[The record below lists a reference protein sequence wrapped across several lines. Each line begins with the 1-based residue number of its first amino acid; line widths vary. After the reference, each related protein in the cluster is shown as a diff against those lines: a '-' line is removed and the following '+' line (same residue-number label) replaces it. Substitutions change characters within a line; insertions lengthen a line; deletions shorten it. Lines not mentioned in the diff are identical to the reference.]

1 VPLVVVF
8 AQEPAFISRDLQV
21 AAAGVFELQEKA
33 VQPTPPVCCHGAKQ
47 HICGGNALS
56 NPELAKFGPFVQDHH
71 LEVRDMIMRFAEDR
85 LAPGAQERDRTH
97 AFPVELINELAAL
110 GGMSMKTGATDDGP
124 GLDNIGYALS
134 IEAISRFDPSVAVV
148 AVASNLAAAILAK
161 HATADQRERFVKPIA
176 RGEKG
181 AVSFALTE
189 PGAGSDAA
197 AITTRAVRDGDGWLL
212 DGSKQWITGGSH
224 AQVFTVFA
232 KTPGEGGGDDAV
244 TCFAVE
250 KGTDGFSL
258 GRLEDKMGLRSS
270 GTAQLFFDRCRVPD
284 TNLIGQ
290 PGQGLRMALG
300 AIAPSRVA
308 IAAQSI
314 GIAERAFQ
322 LGLEYARERKAFG
335 TSVGSFQNSRF
346 VFADCRTELDQ
357 AWLLMLR
364 AGWLL
369 DQEVPIRAEASM
381 AKLAASETCG
391 RVVDR
396 MLQMHGGNGYSR
408 EYEIERLY
416 RDARVMRIF
425 EGTSEIQ
432 REVIARDI
440 APSAG

>member
-1 VPLVVVF
+1 
-8 AQEPAFISRDLQV
+8 V
-21 AAAGVFELQEKA
+21 AY
-33 VQPTPPVCCHGAKQ
+33 PD
-47 HICGGNALS
+47 
-56 NPELAKFGPFVQDHH
+56 LAKFGPFVQQQH
-71 LEVRDMIMRFAEDR
+71 LEIREMMMRFAQEQ
-85 LAPGAQERDRTH
+85 LAPGAHERDLS
-97 AFPVELINELAAL
+97 AGFPVELIGELAAL
-110 GGMSMKTGATDDGP
+110 GGMSMKTSTDDDGP
-124 GLDNIGYALS
+124 GLDNVGYALS

-148 AVASNLAAAILAK
+148 AVASNLAAAILAR

-176 RGEKG
+176 RGERG

-197 AITTRAVRDGDGWLL
+197 GIKTRAVRDGDSWVL

-224 AQVFTVFA
+224 AKVFTVFA
-232 KTPGEGGGDDAV
+232 KTPGEGGDDKAV
-244 TCFAVE
+244 SCFVVE
-250 KGTDGFSL
+250 AGTHGFSL
-258 GRLEDKMGLRSS
+258 GRVEDKMGLRSS
-270 GTAQLFFDRCRVPD
+270 GTAQLFFEGCRVPHA
-284 TNLIGQ
+284 NLIGN
-290 PGQGLRMALG
+290 PGEGLRIALG

-322 LGLEYARERKAFG
+322 LGLEYASERKAFG
-335 TSVGSFQNSRF
+335 QSIAQFQNSRF
-346 VFADCRTELDQ
+346 VLADCRTELDQ

-364 AGWLL
+364 AAHLL
-369 DQEVPIRAEASM
+369 DQGVPIRSEASM

-396 MLQMHGGNGYSR
+396 MLQLHGGNGYSR

-432 REVIARDI
+432 REVIARDL
-440 APSAG
+440 AV